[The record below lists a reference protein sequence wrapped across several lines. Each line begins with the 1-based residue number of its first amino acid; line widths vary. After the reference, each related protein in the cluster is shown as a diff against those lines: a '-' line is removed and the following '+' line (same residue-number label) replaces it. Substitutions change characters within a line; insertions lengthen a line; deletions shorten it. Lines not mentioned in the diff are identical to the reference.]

1 MTAPE
6 SQRAVT
12 RRYERL
18 SRIYDA
24 YTQPMEW
31 MGGSRRRRRLL
42 AGAAGTVLE
51 VGAGTGASL
60 PHYPEGVDLVALD
73 IAAGMLARAR
83 RRAGRAGVDVGLVQG
98 DAHRLP
104 FADGTFDTT
113 VATCVFCSVADPVRG
128 LAELA
133 RVTRPEGR
141 VLLLEHVR
149 PRSRL
154 LGRLF
159 DWLSPLTRRLF
170 GPAINRRTEA
180 NARAAGLD
188 FVAVRAEGVW
198 REIHARPGNPA
209 ARD

>member
-1 MTAPE
+1 MSRSE

-18 SRIYDA
+18 ARVYDT

-31 MGGSRRRRRLL
+31 MGGARRRRRLL
-42 AGAAGTVLE
+42 ARATGTVLE

-60 PHYPEGVDLVALD
+60 PHYPPDVELVALD
-73 IAAGMLARAR
+73 IAAGMLTRAHR
-83 RRAGRAGVDVGLVQG
+83 CAQRGGRAVHLVQA

-104 FADGTFDTT
+104 FADGAFDTT

-133 RVTRPEGR
+133 RVTNPQGR

-149 PRSRL
+149 PRNRL

-159 DWLSPLTRRLF
+159 DWLSPLTRRCF

-180 NARAAGLD
+180 NARAAGLELVD
-188 FVAVRAEGVW
+188 VRAEAIW
-198 REIHARPGNPA
+198 REIA
-209 ARD
+209 AKPPDAG